1 MAKGQLPKA
10 QLLVALKQFTGTTQ
24 WYKHPLFSKF
34 VYTDGVRFLAINA
47 GAYWLLEFILSNQTL
62 PKIKAE
68 GFQVWKIKVADS
80 KAIIDVEE
88 GNDKV
93 IKSFKVSYTDFPLE
107 NFTLWFIDGALLLPS
122 EY

>member
-1 MAKGQLPKA
+1 MAKGQLPKE

>member
-1 MAKGQLPKA
+1 MAKGKLRPE
-10 QLLVALKQFTGTTQ
+10 QLLADLQQFTGTTQ

-34 VYTDGVRFLAINA
+34 VYTDGIRFLASNA
-47 GAYWLLEFILSNQTL
+47 GAYWLLEFIFSNQML
-62 PKIKAE
+62 PKIRAE

-80 KAIIDVEE
+80 KATIDVEE

-93 IKSFKVSYTDFPLE
+93 IKTFKVSYTDFPLE
-107 NFTLWFIDGALLLPS
+107 NFTLWFINGALLLPS

>member
-1 MAKGQLPKA
+1 MAKGKLPPA
-10 QLLVALKQFTGTTQ
+10 ELLVTLKQFTGTTQ
-24 WYKHPLFSKF
+24 WFKHPLFSKF
-34 VYTDGVRFLAINA
+34 VYTDGVKFLAVNA
-47 GAYWLLEFILSNQTL
+47 GAYWLLEFIFSNQTI

-80 KAIIDVEE
+80 KAIIKVEE

-93 IKSFKVSYTDFPLE
+93 IKTFNISYTDFPLDS
-107 NFTLWFIDGALLLPS
+107 FTLWFIDGALILPS